1 MTEVSPA
8 RLVPGPRFRTER
20 HLHQRYEPSVR
31 SRPTV
36 GPRAFPSCPRAL
48 CPLHFWIEPLATLKL
63 HYDGWL
69 TLPAGLR
76 QMLDLKTGDRLQA
89 DLVDGTIVLRPVHGK
104 RTPAEPEQA
113 IEPPA
118 VTSAPAPSL
127 ETALPQKRPRGR
139 PRKVPAS
146 EHPSH
151 LMLGIA
157 GDSLP
162 SPKRKPGRPR
172 KVPLEAAEPGP
183 SSMVGEG
190 TLWKLRPKAELTAK
204 APDPAPPP
212 PRRPE
217 PSRIGGSREREE
229 RRPFTNVEIRKLGAG
244 RGHNRLQ
251 RV

>member
-1 MTEVSPA
+1 MRLDKRPA
-8 RLVPGPRFRTER
+8 SFAFAAFLKGQAVPRLKV
-20 HLHQRYEPSVR
+20 
-31 SRPTV
+31 
-36 GPRAFPSCPRAL
+36 
-48 CPLHFWIEPLATLKL
+48 
-63 HYDGWL
+63 HYDGWIA
-69 TLPAGLR
+69 LPPALR
-76 QMLDLKTGDRLQA
+76 QHLKLNSGDRLDAQ
-89 DLVDGTIVLRPVHGK
+89 LVAGAIVLRPASAK
-104 RTPAEPEQA
+104 RAPAEPEQA

-162 SPKRKPGRPR
+162 SPKRKPGRSR

-229 RRPFTNVEIRKLGAG
+229 RRPFTNVEIRKLGSG